1 MHIRL
6 VMRHACY
13 QNYGHVNMF
22 TTHHLRVAAPDL
34 QSCTASAVNSQLD
47 VELLHALRNLKFSGT
62 KIDGQSFRNSV
73 DFSISRIRVSSL

>member
-13 QNYGHVNMF
+13 QNYGHVNML

-34 QSCTASAVNSQLD
+34 RSCTASAVNSQLD
-47 VELLHALRNLKFSGT
+47 VELLHALHNLKFSGT
-62 KIDGQSFRNSV
+62 KMANLLEILLTSPSPGSE
-73 DFSISRIRVSSL
+73 

>member
-13 QNYGHVNMF
+13 QNYGHVNML

-34 QSCTASAVNSQLD
+34 QSCIASAVNSQLD

-62 KIDGQSFRNSV
+62 KMANLLEILLTSPSPGSE
-73 DFSISRIRVSSL
+73 

>member
-13 QNYGHVNMF
+13 QNYGHVNML

-34 QSCTASAVNSQLD
+34 EVQL
-47 VELLHALRNLKFSGT
+47 
-62 KIDGQSFRNSV
+62 
-73 DFSISRIRVSSL
+73 